1 MPESFLLLTLKQIL
15 FRTQLQLPGCR
26 IKLARLA
33 CVSHCCLWLPTCI
46 PPPLPC
52 VSWPYFLASARQVSW
67 IRRPSLACPSC
78 ALARSFLS
86 FLSLASNQLAKQPA
100 SQPTSRLSDRHAKNG
115 LVTSL
120 TTTTT
125 APAAAARRQRDS
137 TGATKHNG
145 TRKVIIEP
153 GERFFRSF
161 KAFLLGLPALAGSA
175 AEIFRLPGAAAHLAA
190 QGRRQLSAGCLAS
203 PRLRSALLALA

>member
-1 MPESFLLLTLKQIL
+1 MRLSLLPLAADLHSAAAAVRLLAL
-15 FRTQLQLPGCR
+15 FPCERSPGE
-26 IKLARLA
+26 LD
-33 CVSHCCLWLPTCI
+33 
-46 PPPLPC
+46 PPPVAGLP
-52 VSWPYFLASARQVSW
+52 VVR
-67 IRRPSLACPSC
+67 
-78 ALARSFLS
+78 ARSFVS
-86 FLSLASNQLAKQPA
+86 FVSFARLQSVSQTASQPA
-100 SQPTSRLSDRHAKNG
+100 SRLPDRQAKNG

-125 APAAAARRQRDS
+125 APAARRERDS
-137 TGATKHNG
+137 TSATKHNG

-190 QGRRQLSAGCLAS
+190 QRRRQLSAGCTAS

>member
-1 MPESFLLLTLKQIL
+1 MRLSLLPLAADLHSAAAAAVRLLAL
-15 FRTQLQLPGCR
+15 FPCERSPGE
-26 IKLARLA
+26 LD
-33 CVSHCCLWLPTCI
+33 
-46 PPPLPC
+46 PPPVAGLP
-52 VSWPYFLASARQVSW
+52 VVR
-67 IRRPSLACPSC
+67 
-78 ALARSFLS
+78 ARSFVS
-86 FLSLASNQLAKQPA
+86 FVSFARLQSVSQTASQPA
-100 SQPTSRLSDRHAKNG
+100 SRLPDRQAKNG

-190 QGRRQLSAGCLAS
+190 QGRRQLSAGCTAS